1 MSSHH
6 SSDGIAAP
14 AQQDDAGTDKDIL
27 QRLERNPT
35 DDDAKIDRGSDESMD
50 ASDPPATS
58 MPGQTDEPVPS
69 SGYDADAER
78 QRSS

>member
-1 MSSHH
+1 MSDQHV
-6 SSDGIAAP
+6 SDETNAP
-14 AQQDDAGTDKDIL
+14 VLPSDAGTDKDIL
-27 QRLERNPT
+27 ERLERDPA
-35 DDDAKIDRGSDESMD
+35 DHDAKIDRGSDESMD
-50 ASDPPATS
+50 ASDPPSTS